1 MPFVLNRLRQSVGA
15 GISLIIFFFAAIIFT
30 VYAWALSYASA
41 ADMERKAMVEA
52 ADKSRSVVAM
62 IAMFAQASGSATARF
77 AGMLQTAFPAQ
88 FALDAART
96 VDIGGRQVPM
106 LKNGDADLNLDFTQ
120 VDRFTA
126 QSGVSAT
133 VFVKSGDD
141 FVRVSTSVKKEN
153 GERAVGT
160 VLDRS
165 HPGYAPLMA
174 GKRFAGL
181 ATLFGKQ
188 YMTQYDPV
196 RDAAGNVVGVLYV
209 GVDIDADVATLKQR
223 IGEVK
228 LGESGY
234 FFVLDAKPG
243 KDYGKLLVHPSLN
256 GQNMLAVKDASG
268 REVFREILER
278 KQGALRYLWKSANS
292 SDGPRE
298 KFAAFEHEKAWNWV
312 VVGSAYNDDLT
323 REVTAMRNRYALFGI
338 AAVLLLSGIL
348 YVVIRRMVTLPL
360 ADATAAAR
368 RLSTG
373 DLTATLAPMRD
384 NEIGQLLSAMN
395 GTGRGLTEVVLEVRR
410 GAGQIAAAS
419 GEIATGNLD
428 LSERTERQAGSL
440 RETSHAMDRLTQTVA
455 RNSSDAAQAQR
466 LAASAAD
473 VAARGSAA
481 VAEVM
486 QTMEQISQSSR
497 RMSDIIGVIDGI
509 AFQTNILA
517 LNAAVEAARAGEE
530 GRGFAV
536 VASEVRSLAQRSA
549 AAAQEIKALIDAS
562 GARVEAG
569 SSQVLR
575 AGATMDDVVSGVQSV
590 SALMAGISAASRDQS
605 AGIGEVNQMVGQM
618 DDVTQ
623 QNAAMVEQAAAAAAS
638 LQDQAAQ
645 LVRLV
650 DTFTVAD
657 DLARAAA

>member
-1 MPFVLNRLRQSVGA
+1 MSFIFKRLQRSVGA
-15 GISLIIFFFAAIIFT
+15 GISFIIFILAALIFT
-30 VYAWALSYASA
+30 VYAWALSYSSA
-41 ADMERKAMVEA
+41 IDVERNAMTEA
-52 ADKSRSVVAM
+52 ADKSKSVVAM
-62 IAMFAQASGSATARF
+62 IDMFAQASGSATVRF
-77 AGMLQTAFPAQ
+77 ANMLQTAFPGQ
-88 FALDAART
+88 FALDAARM

-106 LKNGDADLNLDFTQ
+106 LKNGDSDINLNFTE

-141 FVRVSTSVKKEN
+141 FIRVATSVRKEN

-165 HPGYAPLMA
+165 HPGYALLMA

-223 IGEVK
+223 IREVK

-234 FFVLDAKPG
+234 FFVLDARPG
-243 KDYGKLLVHPSLN
+243 KDYGRLLVHPSLN
-256 GQNMLAVKDASG
+256 GQNMLAAKDASG
-268 REVFREILER
+268 RELFREILER
-278 KQGALRYLWKSANS
+278 KQGEVRYLWKTADS

-312 VVGSAYNDDLT
+312 VVGSAYSSDLT
-323 REVTAMRNRYALFGI
+323 REVTAMRNRYVLLGI

-360 ADATAAAR
+360 AQATAAAK

-384 NEIGQLLSAMN
+384 NEIGQLLNALN
-395 GTGRGLTEVVLEVRR
+395 GTGRGLTEVVREVRR

-428 LSERTERQAGSL
+428 LSERTDRQAGSL
-440 RETSHAMDRLTQTVA
+440 RETSDAMDRLTQTVTT
-455 RNSSDAAQAQR
+455 NSSDAEQAQR

-473 VAARGSAA
+473 VAARGSLA
-481 VAEVM
+481 VTEVM
-486 QTMEQISQSSR
+486 RTMEQISQSSR
-497 RMSDIIGVIDGI
+497 RMADIIGVIDGI

-549 AAAQEIKALIDAS
+549 AAAQEIKTLIDAS

-590 SALMAGISAASRDQS
+590 SALMAGISAASREQS

-638 LQDQAAQ
+638 LQEQAAH
-645 LVRLV
+645 LVSLV

-657 DLARAAA
+657 EDANAAA